1 MQNRTKTEEFLRAVE
16 LPEETK
22 TYAVIGHGYVIDKIR
37 EMLASKGFVVT
48 EELYKGENKGQEA
61 MGFMQL
67 ENTKDPDMGMTFN
80 WTNSYNKKLKFSCA
94 IGGFIYDSKVP
105 FVSSDSTSRYN
116 RIHTGTALS
125 ETTEVIEQ
133 MIEQAEEH
141 FDKIIEMK
149 NKFVNIEISR
159 KEYAKLMG
167 LLYFDKQAISSE
179 QINIVKREYDKPTFK
194 CNHPG
199 TLWSLYKMIMYA
211 IVDQAPKQWY
221 QQQIKINNYV
231 QILYNIAHED
241 NKDGDT
247 FVAQDEE
254 PQTSMELSEE
264 QIEMIESEY
273 AYPLETVGVREFP
286 LEDGQYGKPFDEENP
301 LVEGEVTLE
310 NIPVEE
316 KSEEL
321 QEIDDIL
328 VEKEQP
334 AVSFFDSIDKKS
346 SLESKSL
353 MIVDFSDDPEPTV
366 IINEKGRFEETATC
380 DNCGSTDVIF
390 NASAQM
396 ICDNCGHEEDTGLG
410 DNDDE
415 EFEEE
420 EIEQVFEEED
430 DELND
435 MFLTEDTSDSLDVSE
450 EQTLPKET
458 VIEEFSMEEEPITIH
473 IESDQ
478 EYANRVVEIEGEPEE
493 EEVPWQT
500 TETPEQMNALR
511 NAMIAEEESSVQPE
525 LVKELHT
532 EDLFSLEEE
541 FEFED
546 EPVVTKAV
554 AKPVVEAVPN
564 PKIGEFIERF
574 YKGDPN
580 QKVEVTE
587 TEQYTIVEL
596 DTHETFVL

>member
-1 MQNRTKTEEFLRAVE
+1 MQNRTKTEEFLRAIK

-22 TYAVIGHGYVIDKIR
+22 TYAVIGHGYIIDKVR
-37 EMLASKGFVVT
+37 EMLALKGFVVK

-61 MGFMQL
+61 MAFMQL

-105 FVSSDSTSRYN
+105 FVSSDSKSRYN
-116 RIHTGTALS
+116 RLHKGTALS

-149 NKFVNIEISR
+149 QKFASIEVSR
-159 KEYAKLMG
+159 KDYAKLMG

-179 QINIVKREYDKPTFK
+179 QINIVKREYDKPSFK

-199 TLWSLYKMIMYA
+199 TLWSLYKTIMFA
-211 IVDQAPKQWY
+211 IVDQSPNQWY

-241 NKDGDT
+241 NRDGDN
-247 FVAQDEE
+247 FVAEDEPE
-254 PQTSMELSEE
+254 MQASLTMTDE

-273 AYPLETVGVREFP
+273 AYPLETVGVKEFP

-301 LVEGEVTLE
+301 LVEGEVTLDI
-310 NIPVEE
+310 IPVEE

-321 QEIDDIL
+321 QEIDEVL
-328 VEKEQP
+328 AEKEQP
-334 AVSFFDSIDKKS
+334 AVSFFDSIDKKAP
-346 SLESKSL
+346 LESQSL

-366 IINEKGRFEETATC
+366 VINEEGVFEETATC
-380 DNCGSTDVIF
+380 DNCGSAEVIF

-410 DNDDE
+410 ANDE
-415 EFEEE
+415 EFIEEE
-420 EIEQVFEEED
+420 PEQVFEEED

-435 MFLTEDTSDSLDVSE
+435 MFLNEDTSDSFVEVDEIV
-450 EQTLPKET
+450 LPTAKP
-458 VIEEFSMEEEPITIH
+458 IEDEFSMEEEPITIH

-478 EYANRVVEIEGEPEE
+478 EYANRVAEIEGEPEE

-511 NAMIAEEESSVQPE
+511 NAMIADEEAQVMPE
-525 LVKELHT
+525 PAKQT
-532 EDLFSLEEE
+532 KIEDLFDLEEE
-541 FEFED
+541 FDFDEEP
-546 EPVVTKAV
+546 EPVVIPV
-554 AKPVVEAVPN
+554 AKTVKN

-580 QKVEVTE
+580 QGNLQITE

-596 DTHETFVL
+596 DSHETFVL

>member
-1 MQNRTKTEEFLRAVE
+1 MQNRTKTEEFLRAIK

-22 TYAVIGHGYVIDKIR
+22 TYAVIGHGYIIDKVR
-37 EMLASKGFVVT
+37 EMLALKGFVVT

-61 MGFMQL
+61 MAFMQL
-67 ENTKDPDMGMTFN
+67 ENSKDPDMGMTFN

-105 FVSSDSTSRYN
+105 FVSSDSKSRYN
-116 RIHTGTALS
+116 RLHKGTALS

-149 NKFVNIEISR
+149 EKFASIDVSR
-159 KEYAKLMG
+159 KDYAKLMG

-179 QINIVKREYDKPTFK
+179 QINIVKREYDKPSFK

-199 TLWSLYKMIMYA
+199 TLWSLYKTIMFA
-211 IVDQAPKQWY
+211 IVDQSPNQWY

-241 NKDGDT
+241 NRDGDN
-247 FVAQDEE
+247 FVAEDEPE
-254 PQTSMELSEE
+254 MQVSLTMTDE

-301 LVEGEVTLE
+301 LVEGEVTLDI
-310 NIPVEE
+310 IPVEE

-321 QEIDDIL
+321 QEIDEVLI
-328 VEKEQP
+328 EKAQP
-334 AVSFFDSIDKKS
+334 AVSFFDSIDKKDTPT
-346 SLESKSL
+346 
-353 MIVDFSDDPEPTV
+353 DFPPIGCE
-366 IINEKGRFEETATC
+366 ATC
-380 DNCGSTDVIF
+380 DNCGSEDVIF

-396 ICDNCGHEEDTGLG
+396 ICDNCGHEEDTGLAI
-410 DNDDE
+410 NDE
-415 EFEEE
+415 EIIEEE
-420 EIEQVFEEED
+420 PEQVFEEEV

-435 MFLTEDTSDSLDVSE
+435 MFLNEDTSDSFVEVDEIV
-450 EQTLPKET
+450 LPTAKP
-458 VIEEFSMEEEPITIH
+458 IEDEFSMEEE
-473 IESDQ
+473 E
-478 EYANRVVEIEGEPEE
+478 
-493 EEVPWQT
+493 PWQT

-511 NAMIAEEESSVQPE
+511 NAMIADEEDSVMPE
-525 LVKELHT
+525 PAKELHI
-532 EDLFSLEEE
+532 EDLFDLEEDFNFDE
-541 FEFED
+541 EP
-546 EPVVTKAV
+546 EPVVTPV
-554 AKPVVEAVPN
+554 AKTVKN

-580 QKVEVTE
+580 QGNLQITE

-596 DTHETFVL
+596 DSHETFVL

>member
-1 MQNRTKTEEFLRAVE
+1 MQNRTKTEEFLRAIK

-22 TYAVIGHGYVIDKIR
+22 TYAVIGHGYIIDKVR
-37 EMLASKGFVVT
+37 EMLALKGFVVT

-61 MGFMQL
+61 MAFMQL
-67 ENTKDPDMGMTFN
+67 ENLKDPDMGMTFN

-105 FVSSDSTSRYN
+105 FVSSDSKSRYN
-116 RIHTGTALS
+116 RLHKGTALS

-149 NKFVNIEISR
+149 QKFASIDVSR
-159 KEYAKLMG
+159 KDYAKLMG

-179 QINIVKREYDKPTFK
+179 QINIVKREYDKPSFK

-199 TLWSLYKMIMYA
+199 TLWSLYKTIMFA
-211 IVDQAPKQWY
+211 IVDQSPNQWY

-241 NKDGDT
+241 NRDGDN
-247 FVAQDEE
+247 FVAEDEPE
-254 PQTSMELSEE
+254 MQVSLPMTEE
-264 QIEMIESEY
+264 QIEMAESEY

-301 LVEGEVTLE
+301 LVEGEVTLDI
-310 NIPVEE
+310 IPVEE

-321 QEIDDIL
+321 QEIDEVL
-328 VEKEQP
+328 AEKEQP
-334 AVSFFDSIDKKS
+334 AVSFFDSIDKKQEPEDR
-346 SLESKSL
+346 LEEIRTELNNESISYGELIELQNLVEHIDKNDVQL
-353 MIVDFSDDPEPTV
+353 LEAAGVPEF
-366 IINEKGRFEETATC
+366 GEEATC
-380 DNCGSTDVIF
+380 DNCGSEDVIF

-410 DNDDE
+410 DND
-415 EFEEE
+415 EEE
-420 EIEQVFEEED
+420 PEQVFEEDEA

-435 MFLTEDTSDSLDVSE
+435 MFLNEDTSDSFVEVE
-450 EQTLPKET
+450 EIILPTAKP
-458 VIEEFSMEEEPITIH
+458 IENEFSMEEE
-473 IESDQ
+473 E
-478 EYANRVVEIEGEPEE
+478 
-493 EEVPWQT
+493 PWQT

-511 NAMIAEEESSVQPE
+511 NAMIADEEDSVMPE
-525 LVKELHT
+525 PAKELHI
-532 EDLFSLEEE
+532 EDLFDLEEDFNFDE
-541 FEFED
+541 EP
-546 EPVVTKAV
+546 EPVVI
-554 AKPVVEAVPN
+554 PVVKTAVKN

-580 QKVEVTE
+580 QGNLQITE

-596 DTHETFVL
+596 DSHETFVL

>member
-1 MQNRTKTEEFLRAVE
+1 MQNRTKTEEFLRAIS

-22 TYAVIGHGYVIDKIR
+22 TYAVIGHGYIIDKVR
-37 EMLASKGFVVT
+37 EMLALKGFVVT

-61 MGFMQL
+61 MAFMQL
-67 ENTKDPDMGMTFN
+67 ENSKDPDMGMTFN

-105 FVSSDSTSRYN
+105 FVSSDSKSRYK
-116 RIHTGTALS
+116 RLHKGTALS

-149 NKFVNIEISR
+149 QKFASIDVSR
-159 KEYAKLMG
+159 KDYAKLMG

-179 QINIVKREYDKPTFK
+179 QINIVKREYDKPSFK

-199 TLWSLYKMIMYA
+199 TLWSLYKILMYA
-211 IVDQAPKQWY
+211 IVDQSPNQWY

-241 NKDGDT
+241 NRDGDN
-247 FVAQDEE
+247 FVAEDETE
-254 PQTSMELSEE
+254 MQVSLTMTDE
-264 QIEMIESEY
+264 QIEMAESEY

-301 LVEGEVTLE
+301 LVEGEVTLDI
-310 NIPVEE
+310 IPIEE

-321 QEIDDIL
+321 QEIDEVL
-328 VEKEQP
+328 TEKSQP
-334 AVSFFDSIDKKS
+334 AVSFFDSIDKKDTPA
-346 SLESKSL
+346 
-353 MIVDFSDDPEPTV
+353 DFPPIGCE
-366 IINEKGRFEETATC
+366 ATC
-380 DNCGSTDVIF
+380 ENCGSEDVIF

-410 DNDDE
+410 DD
-415 EFEEE
+415 EFEEP
-420 EIEQVFEEED
+420 EQVFEEEE

-435 MFLTEDTSDSLDVSE
+435 MFLEEDTSSTFVEVDEIV
-450 EQTLPKET
+450 LPTAKP
-458 VIEEFSMEEEPITIH
+458 IEDEFSMEE
-473 IESDQ
+473 
-478 EYANRVVEIEGEPEE
+478 
-493 EEVPWQT
+493 VPWET

-511 NAMIAEEESSVQPE
+511 NAMIAEEESSVMPE
-525 LVKELHT
+525 PAKQTNV
-532 EDLFSLEEE
+532 EDLFDLEEDFNFDE
-541 FEFED
+541 EP
-546 EPVVTKAV
+546 EPVVIPV
-554 AKPVVEAVPN
+554 AKTVKN

-580 QKVEVTE
+580 QADLQVTE

-596 DTHETFVL
+596 NTHETFVL

>member
-1 MQNRTKTEEFLRAVE
+1 MQNRTKTEEFLRAVT

-22 TYAVIGHGYVIDKIR
+22 TYAVIGHGYIIDKIR
-37 EMLASKGFVVT
+37 EMLALKGFVVK

-105 FVSSDSTSRYN
+105 FVSSDSKSRYN
-116 RIHTGTALS
+116 RLHKGTALS
-125 ETTEVIEQ
+125 EITEVIEQ

-149 NKFVNIEISR
+149 NKFVNIEVSR
-159 KEYAKLMG
+159 KDYAKLMG

-179 QINIVKREYDKPTFK
+179 QINIVKREYDKPSFK
-194 CNHPG
+194 CNTPG
-199 TLWSLYKMIMYA
+199 TLWSLYKIIMYA
-211 IVDQAPKQWY
+211 IVDQAPNQWY

-231 QILYNIAHED
+231 QILYKIAHED

-273 AYPLETVGVREFP
+273 AYPLETVGVKEFP
-286 LEDGQYGKPFDEENP
+286 LDDGQYGKPFDEENP

-321 QEIDDIL
+321 QEIDEIL

-334 AVSFFDSIDKKS
+334 AVSFFDSIEKKNPVTPS
-346 SLESKSL
+346 ESFVKET
-353 MIVDFSDDPEPTV
+353 IE
-366 IINEKGRFEETATC
+366 EKEEAMC
-380 DNCGSTDVIF
+380 ENCGSTDVII

-396 ICDNCGHEEDTGLG
+396 ICDNCGHEEDTGLAESEFQ
-410 DNDDE
+410 E
-415 EFEEE
+415 EDGA
-420 EIEQVFEEED
+420 VFEEED
-430 DELND
+430 EMNDIFLN
-435 MFLTEDTSDSLDVSE
+435 EDTSDSFVE
-450 EQTLPKET
+450 EIDLPT
-458 VIEEFSMEEEPITIH
+458 AMPIEE
-473 IESDQ
+473 
-478 EYANRVVEIEGEPEE
+478 VVEE

-511 NAMIAEEESSVQPE
+511 KAMIAEEEVPVTPEPAKQPYI
-525 LVKELHT
+525 
-532 EDLFSLEEE
+532 EDLFDLEDEFDLEEE
-541 FEFED
+541 P
-546 EPVVTKAV
+546 EPVITPSTKTV
-554 AKPVVEAVPN
+554 KN

-587 TEQYTIVEL
+587 TDEYTIVEL
-596 DTHETFVL
+596 DSNETFVL

>member
-1 MQNRTKTEEFLRAVE
+1 MQNRTKTEEFLRAVT

-22 TYAVIGHGYVIDKIR
+22 TYAVIGHGYIIDKIR
-37 EMLASKGFVVT
+37 EMLSLKGFVVK

-105 FVSSDSTSRYN
+105 FVSSDSKSRYN
-116 RIHTGTALS
+116 RLHKGTALS

-149 NKFVNIEISR
+149 QKFASIDISR

-179 QINIVKREYDKPTFK
+179 QINIVKREYDKPSFK

-199 TLWSLYKMIMYA
+199 TLWSLYKIIMYA
-211 IVDQAPKQWY
+211 IVDQAPNQWY

-273 AYPLETVGVREFP
+273 AYPLETVGVKEYP

-346 SLESKSL
+346 SLESHSL
-353 MIVDFSDDPEPTV
+353 MIVDFSDEPEPTV
-366 IINEKGRFEETATC
+366 VVNEEGVFEEEAMC
-380 DNCGSTDVIF
+380 DNCGSTDVII

-410 DNDDE
+410 DQ
-415 EFEEE
+415 F
-420 EIEQVFEEED
+420 QEEED
-430 DELND
+430 DAVFVEEDDEMNDIFLN
-435 MFLTEDTSDSLDVSE
+435 EDTSDSFVE
-450 EQTLPKET
+450 EPVLPT
-458 VIEEFSMEEEPITIH
+458 VKPIEE
-473 IESDQ
+473 
-478 EYANRVVEIEGEPEE
+478 VVEE

-500 TETPEQMNALR
+500 TETPEEMNALR
-511 NAMIAEEESSVQPE
+511 NAMNAEEKTQVMPEPAKQP
-525 LVKELHT
+525 KI
-532 EDLFSLEEE
+532 EDLFDLEEE
-541 FEFED
+541 FDLDEEP
-546 EPVVTKAV
+546 EPVITPS
-554 AKPVVEAVPN
+554 AKTIQN

-580 QKVEVTE
+580 QKVEITE
-587 TEQYTIVEL
+587 TEEYTIVEL
-596 DTHETFVL
+596 DTNETFVL